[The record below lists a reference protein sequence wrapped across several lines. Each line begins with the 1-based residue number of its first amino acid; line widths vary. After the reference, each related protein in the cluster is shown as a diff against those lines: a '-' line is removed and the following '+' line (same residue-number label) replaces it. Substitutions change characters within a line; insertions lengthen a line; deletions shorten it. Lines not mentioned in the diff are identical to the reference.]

1 MPNHLRP
8 RRLLPADAK
17 SLQHPPAALLA
28 TAHNA
33 VALQQADLR
42 QPKPDPKL
50 QIAAALERSVAAL
63 AKLAALGLSPA
74 RPRPM
79 RWGRA
84 STRRLPPPY
93 DAPSSAKGQC
103 QTQGRC
109 TPDRIGRQPPWPKR
123 ATPDGGHNIGGHGR
137 TTRVLLQNVFA
148 RLIVAEHGEANR
160 TQHLTTEIRLWIVPL
175 GLPCNLAV
183 AVLDAVDNQSD
194 PMKPYD
200 LIVVIDVVR
209 IGHIPAVTSAR
220 LFATTIIEPH
230 MGHNTQRNALALL
243 PWKPPLAFFGRVFRA
258 CLRICT
264 PLQTTRHTIMP
275 LIKVAPVRN
284 LRTSKRPKVTK
295 SRSSSGDS
303 SASASTSAAALSL
316 PRRNTT
322 WGTRMVSVMAASE
335 MGGFA
340 ASST

>member
-74 RPRPM
+74 RPCPM

-123 ATPDGGHNIGGHGR
+123 ATPDGGRNIGGHGR
-137 TTRVLLQNVFA
+137 TTS
-148 RLIVAEHGEANR
+148 
-160 TQHLTTEIRLWIVPL
+160 VPHR
-175 GLPCNLAV
+175 
-183 AVLDAVDNQSD
+183 S
-194 PMKPYD
+194 
-200 LIVVIDVVR
+200 
-209 IGHIPAVTSAR
+209 
-220 LFATTIIEPH
+220 
-230 MGHNTQRNALALL
+230 
-243 PWKPPLAFFGRVFRA
+243 RA
-258 CLRICT
+258 SPTCLREAHRRRAWGGKPHSASDDGDQIVDC
-264 PLQTTRHTIMP
+264 PSGSAMQPSGR
-275 LIKVAPVRN
+275 RS
-284 LRTSKRPKVTK
+284 RCRRQSKRSYETI
-295 SRSSSGDS
+295 
-303 SASASTSAAALSL
+303 
-316 PRRNTT
+316 
-322 WGTRMVSVMAASE
+322 
-335 MGGFA
+335 
-340 ASST
+340 